1 MPEAYTKTNE
11 IAFIFDTET
20 TGLPLWKSPPSDERQ
35 PHVLQIGW
43 LLAQRRGNSSEF
55 NIITEFGSVV
65 QLPDEAKVDPQ
76 AEAVHGISKEFT
88 RRGCTPEFICDFFLN
103 NLMIP
108 DVTVAHNLNFDELL
122 MATMFHRHLDRKLQ
136 LHNPFCTMLET
147 VELCQLPGRWGKPKW
162 PKLEELYRFLFNES
176 FSGAHDA
183 LADVRA
189 TARCYFTITAEDFQ
203 NGQR

>member
-1 MPEAYTKTNE
+1 MTEAYTKTDE

-20 TGLPLWKSPPSDERQ
+20 SGLPLWKSPPSDERQ

-43 LLAQRRGNSSEF
+43 LLAQRVGNSAEF

-65 QLPDEAKVDPQ
+65 QLPDEAKVDPR
-76 AEAVHGISKEFT
+76 AEAVHGISKEFAQH
-88 RRGCTPEFICDFFLN
+88 GHNPENICEFFLN
-103 NLMIP
+103 NLGKADIS
-108 DVTVAHNLNFDELL
+108 VAHNLNFDKLL
-122 MATMFHRHLDRKLQ
+122 METLFHRHTPVSLQ
-136 LHNPFCTMLET
+136 LKNPFCTMLET